1 MRMRASSFAII
12 TCLLTGLIVATSAHS
27 VEEEEFPERLS
38 QWELFDQRD
47 GELIPRD
54 AMVYDLK
61 TPLFSDYALK
71 LRTIRVPKGMAIQA
85 GNDELIFPLGTVI
98 SKTFYYPRGAPQ
110 ASEGRSLVQKAEE
123 AQQVESLNMSRVR
136 LLETRLLI
144 KTLVG
149 WQALPYVWNAD
160 QSDATLEVA
169 GESFALTLVQGRERT
184 DFDYMVPDA
193 NQCSSCHGVN
203 GTELKPIGLKVQHL
217 NKNRA
222 YGSRVQNQLA
232 HWQQI
237 GLLEGSIASAPAT
250 ATWNDPRASLD
261 ARARAYL
268 DVNCSHCHSAAGAAN
283 SSGLLLDRGD
293 HDPVHLGICKPP
305 VATGRAS
312 GNDSYS
318 IVPGS
323 PRKSIMVYRMQSTEP
338 DIAMPELGR
347 SLVHK
352 EGVALISQ
360 WIKAM
365 DGECAEMSK

>member
-12 TCLLTGLIVATSAHS
+12 TCLLTGLIVATSVHS

-38 QWELFDQRD
+38 QWDLFDLRD
-47 GELIPRD
+47 GQLIPRD
-54 AMVYDLK
+54 ATVYDLK

-98 SKTFYYPRGAPQ
+98 SKTFYYPRAAPQ
-110 ASEGRSLVQKAEE
+110 ASESRSLVDKAEE
-123 AQQVESLNMSRVR
+123 AQQVESLNMSHVQ
-136 LLETRLLI
+136 LLETRLLV
-144 KTLVG
+144 KTYLG

-169 GESFALTLVQGRERT
+169 GESFPLTLVQGRERI

-217 NKNRA
+217 NKDRA
-222 YGSRVQNQLA
+222 YGSRVRNQLA
-232 HWQQI
+232 YWQEI
-237 GLLEGSIASAPAT
+237 GLLEGPIASAPVT
-250 ATWNDPRASLD
+250 ATWNDTRESVD

-268 DVNCSHCHSAAGAAN
+268 DVNCSHCHSAAGSAN

-323 PRKSIMVYRMQSTEP
+323 PRESIMVYRMQSTEP

-347 SLVHK
+347 SIVHK
-352 EGVALISQ
+352 EGVALISE
-360 WIKAM
+360 WIRAM
-365 DGECAEMSK
+365 DGGCAEMSE

>member
-1 MRMRASSFAII
+1 MRASSFAILS
-12 TCLLTGLIVATSAHS
+12 CLLTGLIVATSAQS
-27 VEEEEFPERLS
+27 VEEEFPERLS

-71 LRTIRVPKGMAIQA
+71 LRTLRVPKGTAIQA
-85 GNDELIFPLGTVI
+85 VDDELIFPLGTVI

-347 SLVHK
+347 SLVHR

>member
-1 MRMRASSFAII
+1 MRMRASSFATI
-12 TCLLTGLIVATSAHS
+12 TCLLTGLIVATSAYS
-27 VEEEEFPERLS
+27 VEEEFPVRLS
-38 QWELFDQRD
+38 QWDLFDLRD
-47 GELIPRD
+47 GQLIPRD
-54 AMVYDLK
+54 ATVYDLK

-71 LRTIRVPKGMAIQA
+71 LRTIRVPKGMTIQV

-98 SKTFYYPRGAPQ
+98 SKTFYYPRAAPQ
-110 ASEGRSLVQKAEE
+110 ATESRSLVHKAEE
-123 AQQVESLNMSRVR
+123 AQQVESLNMSHVQ
-136 LLETRLLI
+136 LLETRLLV
-144 KTLVG
+144 KTYLG

-169 GESFALTLVQGRERT
+169 GESFPLTLMQGRERI

-217 NKNRA
+217 NKDRA

-232 HWQQI
+232 YWQQI
-237 GLLEGSIASAPAT
+237 GLLEGSIASAPVT
-250 ATWNDPRASLD
+250 AAWNDTRESLD

-268 DVNCSHCHSAAGAAN
+268 DVNCSHCHSAAGSAN

-293 HDPVHLGICKPP
+293 HDPVHLGVCKPP

-323 PRKSIMVYRMQSTEP
+323 PRRSIMVYRMQSTEP

-352 EGVALISQ
+352 EAVALISD
-360 WIKAM
+360 WIRSM
-365 DGECAEMSK
+365 DGGCPEE